1 MKAIN
6 PDHLWAPFVE
16 PVMQSQQAFRQ
27 IMKAMA
33 EPGTLV
39 NLSNTY
45 RQGRSVHAEKM
56 PLPGYESAF
65 VVALSLLDRDTSIWV
80 SPVLATPIFLDN
92 LRFHCGSRITDVQ
105 QEADFAFITLPELES
120 FTEFKSGNEEQPQLF
135 ATIITLVRE
144 LSAPTLESSETAAW
158 PATPETTILR
168 LTGPGIKHE
177 TYFGLSDFTVAHA
190 TLLSL
195 NQQRFPL
202 GYDLLFASSDSLV
215 GLPRSTCTEAV
226 DLSHKPI
233 GGQLC
238 MSR

>member
-39 NLSNTY
+39 NLRNTY
-45 RQGRSVHAEKM
+45 RQGRAVYADKM

-65 VVALSLLDRDTSIWV
+65 VIALSLLDTDTSIWV
-80 SPVLATPIFLDN
+80 SPALANPFFLDN

-105 QEADFAFITLPELES
+105 QDADFAFISLPELAS
-120 FTEFKSGNEEQPQLF
+120 FTQFKSGNEEQPQHF

-144 LSAPTLESSETAAW
+144 LSAPTLESSETAVW
-158 PATPETTILR
+158 PASPETTILR
-168 LTGPGIKHE
+168 LTGPGIKRE
-177 TYFGLSDFTVAHA
+177 TYFGLSDFTREHA

-202 GYDLLFASSDSLV
+202 GYDLLFTSADSLV
-215 GLPRSTCTEAV
+215 GLPRSTRAETV
-226 DLSHKPI
+226 DLSRLPI